1 MVIAVNTRFLIHDRL
16 EGIGWFS
23 YETLKR
29 ITQQHPEHQF
39 HFIFDRPYHPSMIF
53 AENVTAHVIGPQ
65 ARHPFLWYAW
75 FEWSLPVLLKKIKP
89 DVFVSPDGYSSTA
102 TKVPNLLVIH
112 DLAFEHF
119 SDHHPMLVR
128 KFLQYYSPK
137 YAKNATRI
145 ATVSEYSRQD
155 IAQRYGVDLKKID
168 KVYNGVNEAYAPVD
182 DTTAQKVR
190 EKYTQGQP
198 YFMYAGSINPRK
210 NVVRLLLAFDEYKKT
225 TNAPDKLLL
234 VGAKGWK
241 TGDVHQ
247 TLDSLEFKNDVIQ
260 TGHMGLTQ
268 LVPLVASAKCML
280 YVSLFEGFGIPIVEA
295 MRCGVPVITSDR
307 SSMPEVAG
315 DAAIIIDPT
324 HTDSI
329 TDAMVL
335 LHSDAAMAKELSEKG
350 LQQSRKFSWDN
361 AAADLWASI
370 EKVLSSK

>member
-29 ITQQHPEHQF
+29 ISQQHPEHQF

-53 AENVTAHVIGPQ
+53 ADNVTAHVIGPQ

-75 FEWSLPVLLKKIKP
+75 FQWSLPALINKIKP
-89 DVFVSPDGYSSTA
+89 DVFVSPDGYTSTA
-102 TKVPNLLVIH
+102 IKVPNLLVIH

-119 SDHHPMLVR
+119 ADHHPTLVR

-155 IAQRYGVDLKKID
+155 IAQRYGVDPMKID
-168 KVYNGVNEAYAPVD
+168 KVYNGVNNAYKPISAEN
-182 DTTAQKVR
+182 AQATR
-190 EKYTQGQP
+190 NKYTQGQP

-247 TLDSLEFKNDVIQ
+247 TLNSLEFKADVIQ
-260 TGHMGLTQ
+260 TGHMGLEQ
-268 LVPLVASAKCML
+268 LVPIVASAKCML

-295 MRCGVPVITSDR
+295 MRCGVPVVTSNT
-307 SSMPEVAG
+307 SSMPEVAA
-315 DAAIIIDPT
+315 DAALIVDPS

-329 TDAMVL
+329 TDAMVK
-335 LHSDAAMAKELSEKG
+335 LHNNPELAKELGQKG
-350 LQQSRKFSWDN
+350 LERSKAFSWDN

-370 EKVLSSK
+370 EKVKQQ

>member
-1 MVIAVNTRFLIHDRL
+1 MVIAVNTRFLIHNRL

-39 HFIFDRPYHPSMIF
+39 HFIFDRPYHPDMMF
-53 AENVTAHVIGPQ
+53 ADNVTAHVIGPQ

-75 FEWSLPVLLKKIKP
+75 FEWSLPALLKKIKP
-89 DVFVSPDGYSSTA
+89 DVFVSPDGYSSTSI
-102 TKVPNLLVIH
+102 KVPNLLVIH

-119 SDHHPMLVR
+119 DDHHPSLVR
-128 KFLQYYSPK
+128 KFLQHYSPM
-137 YAKNATRI
+137 YAQQATRI
-145 ATVSEYSRQD
+145 ATVSEYSRKD
-155 IAQRYGVDLKKID
+155 IAERYGVGLEKID

-182 DTTAQKVR
+182 AATAQKVR
-190 EKYTQGQP
+190 DKYTQGQP

-210 NVVRLLLAFDEYKKT
+210 NVVRLLLAFDEYKKV

-234 VGAKGWK
+234 VGAQGWK
-241 TGDVHQ
+241 TGPVDQ
-247 TLDSLEFKNDVIQ
+247 TLNSLEFKHDVVM
-260 TGHMGLTQ
+260 TGHMGVDE
-268 LVPLVASAKCML
+268 LVPVVASAKCMM

-315 DAAIIIDPT
+315 DAALIVDPT

-335 LHSDAAMAKELSEKG
+335 LHSDTTLANELSEKG
-350 LQQSRKFSWDN
+350 LAQSQKFSWDN
-361 AAADLWASI
+361 TAADLWASI
-370 EKVLSSK
+370 EKVLKA